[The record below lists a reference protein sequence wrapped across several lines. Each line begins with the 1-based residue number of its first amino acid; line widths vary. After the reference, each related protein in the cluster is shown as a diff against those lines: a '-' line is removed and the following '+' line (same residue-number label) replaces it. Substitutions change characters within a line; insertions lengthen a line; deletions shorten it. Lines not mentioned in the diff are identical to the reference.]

1 MMRGVAVMSIVRKII
16 LGYVV
21 IIFIPVIVFGIYYYN
36 QIYGNITQQFADG
49 RQKILEQ
56 AYSNLRADMV
66 RIESI
71 HRLFQYNPYVTD
83 YLDGMYESE
92 SESVY
97 AYLRYIS
104 PLFTQSMF
112 VNSEL
117 ESIMIYKRKDEVFPI
132 AKQFLDKN
140 DIDPALRPA
149 VDHLKPGSGIWIRQ
163 ADGQSEPSFTYYQ
176 DIYNNHITEKI
187 GLLEIRIS
195 HEMIRKFYEA
205 AGAGN
210 NWSALLFSEEGD
222 LLFSTGR
229 HSTVDNRA
237 LTELIA
243 GRDADGYFI
252 TRKSI
257 VNQIYI
263 GGLGVRVVVTGQ
275 VEDVFQT
282 VRRREMILIAAIIVL
297 LIVLSV
303 MYYYLASTIAKRIL
317 RLARHMRT
325 IRDDNLKVMINRQ
338 DNQDEIGFLTSTY
351 NAMIQRMDELINNVH
366 RAEILNKE
374 AAYKVLQAQIKPH
387 FLYNTLETIRMLAEA
402 NNDKEVA
409 DISYWFG
416 RLMRYSLSSQKDD
429 TVLRSEIETVMFYLN
444 IHKMRVRDRLDY
456 QFEIVVQADKIH
468 CPRFMLQPLIE
479 NSVIHGLSVI
489 RPVQIKLLV
498 EEIDGYVRIVIA
510 DNGAGI
516 TMHKLQGIQTLL
528 TRGLDAKAIQSD
540 EGGLGLYNVSERIKA
555 FYGGES
561 RLEIESERGK
571 GTTLTLFLLKKAVSV
586 T

>member
-1 MMRGVAVMSIVRKII
+1 MSIVRKII

-36 QIYGNITQQFADG
+36 QIYGNLTHQLVDG

-66 RIESI
+66 RIESV
-71 HRLFQYNPYVTD
+71 HRLLQYNPYVTD

-112 VNSEL
+112 VNSEI

-140 DIDPALRPA
+140 DMDPALRPA

-163 ADGQSEPSFTYYQ
+163 ADGQSEPSFIYYQ
-176 DIYNNHITEKI
+176 DIYNNYITEKI

-195 HEMIRKFYEA
+195 QEMIRKFYKA

-210 NWSALLFSEEGD
+210 HWSALLFSEKGD

-229 HSTVDNRA
+229 HSTADNRA
-237 LTELIA
+237 LMELIA
-243 GRDADGYFI
+243 GRNADGYFI
-252 TRKSI
+252 SRKSI
-257 VNQIYI
+257 INQLYI
-263 GGLGVRVVVTGQ
+263 EDLGVRVVVTGQ

-282 VRRREMILIAAIIVL
+282 VRRKEMFLIAAIVVL

-303 MYYYLASTIAKRIL
+303 IYYFLASTIAKRIL

-351 NAMIQRMDELINNVH
+351 NAMIKRMDELINNVH

-456 QFEIVVQADKIH
+456 QFEIAAQADTIQ
-468 CPRFMLQPLIE
+468 CPRFILQPLVE
-479 NSVIHGLSVI
+479 NSVIHGLSVL

-516 TMHKLQGIQTLL
+516 PMDKLQGIQTLL
-528 TRGLDAKAIQSD
+528 TRGPDAKAIPSD

-571 GTTLTLFLLKKAVSV
+571 GTTLTLFLLKKAVSD

>member
-1 MMRGVAVMSIVRKII
+1 
-16 LGYVV
+16 
-21 IIFIPVIVFGIYYYN
+21 
-36 QIYGNITQQFADG
+36 
-49 RQKILEQ
+49 
-56 AYSNLRADMV
+56 
-66 RIESI
+66 
-71 HRLFQYNPYVTD
+71 
-83 YLDGMYESE
+83 
-92 SESVY
+92 
-97 AYLRYIS
+97 
-104 PLFTQSMF
+104 
-112 VNSEL
+112 
-117 ESIMIYKRKDEVFPI
+117 
-132 AKQFLDKN
+132 
-140 DIDPALRPA
+140 
-149 VDHLKPGSGIWIRQ
+149 
-163 ADGQSEPSFTYYQ
+163 
-176 DIYNNHITEKI
+176 
-187 GLLEIRIS
+187 
-195 HEMIRKFYEA
+195 MIRKFYEA

-222 LLFSTGR
+222 LLFSTRR
-229 HSTVDNRA
+229 HSTADNRA
-237 LTELIA
+237 LMELIA
-243 GRDADGYFI
+243 GRDTNGYFI

-257 VNQIYI
+257 VNQMYI
-263 GGLGVRVVVTGQ
+263 GVLGVRVVVTGQ

-282 VRRREMILIAAIIVL
+282 VRRREMMLIAAIIVL

-303 MYYYLASTIAKRIL
+303 IYYYLASTIAKRIL

-325 IRDDNLKVMINRQ
+325 IRDDNLKVMFNRQ

-374 AAYKVLQAQIKPH
+374 AEYKVLQAQIKPH

-444 IHKMRVRDRLDY
+444 IHKMRVGDRLDY
-456 QFEIVVQADKIH
+456 QFEIGVQADKIQ

-479 NSVIHGLSVI
+479 NCVIHGLSVI
-489 RPVQIKLLV
+489 RPVQLKLLV
-498 EEIDGYVRIVIA
+498 EEIDGYIRIVIA

>member
-1 MMRGVAVMSIVRKII
+1 MQGVAVMSIVRKII

-36 QIYGNITQQFADG
+36 QIYGNLTHQLVDG

-66 RIESI
+66 RIESV
-71 HRLFQYNPYVTD
+71 HRLLQYNPYVTD

-112 VNSEL
+112 VNSEI

-132 AKQFLDKN
+132 AKQFLDKD

-163 ADGQSEPSFTYYQ
+163 ADGQSEPSFIYYQ
-176 DIYNNHITEKI
+176 DIYNNYITEKI

-229 HSTVDNRA
+229 HSTADNRA
-237 LTELIA
+237 LMELIA
-243 GRDADGYFI
+243 DRDADGYFI

-257 VNQIYI
+257 VNQLYI
-263 GGLGVRVVVTGQ
+263 EDLGVRVVVTGQ

-282 VRRREMILIAAIIVL
+282 VRRKEMFLIAAIVVL

-303 MYYYLASTIAKRIL
+303 IYYFLASTIAKRIL

-351 NAMIQRMDELINNVH
+351 NAMIKRMDELINNVH

-429 TVLRSEIETVMFYLN
+429 TVLRCEIETVMFYLN

-456 QFEIVVQADKIH
+456 QFEIAAQADTIQ
-468 CPRFMLQPLIE
+468 CPRFMLQPLVE
-479 NSVIHGLSVI
+479 NSVIHGLSVL

-498 EEIDGYVRIVIA
+498 EEIDGYVR
-510 DNGAGI
+510 
-516 TMHKLQGIQTLL
+516 TSLL
-528 TRGLDAKAIQSD
+528 TTEQ
-540 EGGLGLYNVSERIKA
+540 A
-555 FYGGES
+555 FQWISSKVYKRS
-561 RLEIESERGK
+561 WRADSMQK
-571 GTTLTLFLLKKAVSV
+571 
-586 T
+586 